1 MYKVYNFEDTHGHA
15 EVHIDTDAVQA
26 VALYTSGAAGE
37 RQSMT
42 LSLVVTGQI
51 LKFEGS
57 SDEQKQFFREI
68 VNEMTDA
75 IKNRSPSQQILTET
89 LYVSNTEWNEVMS

>member
-1 MYKVYNFEDTHGHA
+1 MYKVYNFKDAHGHA

-26 VALYTSGAAGE
+26 VALYTSGDASE

-42 LSLVVTGQI
+42 LTIVVTGQI

-57 SDEQKQFFREI
+57 TDEQKQFFQDI
-68 VNEMTDA
+68 VKEVTDS
-75 IKNRSPSQQILTET
+75 IKNRSPSYQILTEK
-89 LYVSNTEWNEVMS
+89 YIPDFDNDWK